1 MSGKTE
7 KVRGKYT
14 KSSMLF
20 YFLRGSV
27 HFFIISILSAFLV
40 TLAEMLM
47 PQLIRFTVDS
57 VIGSA
62 EPDLPGFF
70 EHAAPVLWRCRVSQG
85 TFAYYRIDNY
95 FIGGFCSGL

>member
-27 HFFIISILSAFLV
+27 HFFIISILSVFLV

-62 EPDLPGFF
+62 AGSAWIF